1 MVQRTSLVQPKPSG
15 VESSHVLSLKW
26 KAMILTSAVLI
37 AITAAYSVLSYLNLI
52 SQFRQQREIIHHRQE
67 QEINGLISQSLLQLS
82 HLAGTVQNLKGMAS
96 ALLSGERGDL
106 YSAFDR
112 HWIQL
117 QLEFGLDIARFYNI
131 GNQLLAAWGQ
141 SGLPDDPQS
150 PTPES
155 VEEAN
160 QRERPVMGVDCGQH
174 CVLYAVSPLL
184 VEGQHIGAL
193 LIASPLTDIVL
204 GFKNLSETDVGLL
217 ITTGQDNVATVDDK
231 RYLTAWQAEVW
242 ALTNSEQN
250 LKLLRRASVRYPD
263 LNSLKGG
270 VTINFDG
277 RNYEIALNTIDDFAE
292 QARGKFVVITDITE
306 PLHNIRTATRD
317 NLLLGGL
324 GLVASVLLLLM
335 LLRKPM
341 SRLRATADTLPLLG
355 QGEFERA
362 RSAIL
367 TRMRLRHWFKD
378 EIDILDATA
387 VGLSRRLERLEQE
400 VSDRTF
406 ALNERMQELKK
417 ERDFISSLLNTAQ
430 VIVLTQS
437 KVQRIRM
444 VNQYG
449 EAISGY
455 GEREIVTAKTFPEFI
470 AADDYTTYV
479 AKGMKALI
487 GGGRN
492 QFRHEAQ
499 LICKDGAVR
508 EIAWLHSRLE
518 SQVDGEPAILSIG
531 LDITEQKQAQQ
542 RLSWLA
548 DHDPLCGLF
557 NRRRFQN
564 ELERAL
570 AESRR
575 YGHEGALLF
584 FDLDQFKYINDTSGH
599 QAGDML
605 LKVVAN
611 TLSHVV
617 RDTDVVGRLGGD
629 EFAVLIGHTDKAGAI
644 KAARKIS
651 DALSAIQ
658 FPADERCHSI
668 SVSTGIALF
677 PHHGMDVQ
685 VLLANADLAMYRAK
699 ETGRNRWYLFS
710 LNDPSRDRMKAQVY
724 WKERVE
730 EALADDRFVLHF
742 QPIMDLSTNNITH
755 VEALLRM
762 VDKDNG
768 LVSPGAFIDA
778 CERSGLIHAID
789 HLVLRKG
796 ISQVAELKAT
806 GHDIC
811 VSLNLSGQVFED
823 PDLLSTLA
831 KLLKHY
837 EVDPNRLIF
846 EITETAAVADFVA
859 ARYLMEAIKSMG
871 CSFALDDFGTGF
883 SSLRYLKQ
891 LPADYV
897 KIDGSFIRDL
907 YESRDEQVLVKA
919 ITDVAKGFGKKT
931 IAEFVERN
939 DVLTMLRSYGV
950 DFAQGYRVGRPVVA
964 TELFARL
971 GEPAIKTA

>member
-1 MVQRTSLVQPKPSG
+1 
-15 VESSHVLSLKW
+15 
-26 KAMILTSAVLI
+26 
-37 AITAAYSVLSYLNLI
+37 
-52 SQFRQQREIIHHRQE
+52 
-67 QEINGLISQSLLQLS
+67 
-82 HLAGTVQNLKGMAS
+82 
-96 ALLSGERGDL
+96 
-106 YSAFDR
+106 
-112 HWIQL
+112 
-117 QLEFGLDIARFYNI
+117 
-131 GNQLLAAWGQ
+131 
-141 SGLPDDPQS
+141 
-150 PTPES
+150 
-155 VEEAN
+155 
-160 QRERPVMGVDCGQH
+160 
-174 CVLYAVSPLL
+174 
-184 VEGQHIGAL
+184 
-193 LIASPLTDIVL
+193 
-204 GFKNLSETDVGLL
+204 
-217 ITTGQDNVATVDDK
+217 
-231 RYLTAWQAEVW
+231 
-242 ALTNSEQN
+242 
-250 LKLLRRASVRYPD
+250 
-263 LNSLKGG
+263 
-270 VTINFDG
+270 
-277 RNYEIALNTIDDFAE
+277 
-292 QARGKFVVITDITE
+292 
-306 PLHNIRTATRD
+306 
-317 NLLLGGL
+317 
-324 GLVASVLLLLM
+324 
-335 LLRKPM
+335 M

-367 TRMRLRHWFKD
+367 TRMRLHHWFKD

-387 VGLSRRLERLEQE
+387 IGLSRRLERLERE
-400 VSDRTF
+400 VSDHTF

-437 KVQRIRM
+437 QAQRIRM

-449 EAISGY
+449 ETISGY

-487 GGGRN
+487 GGGRD

-499 LICKDGAVR
+499 LICKNGTVR

-518 SQVDGEPAILSIG
+518 SRVDGEPAILSIG

-570 AESRR
+570 A
-575 YGHEGALLF
+575 
-584 FDLDQFKYINDTSGH
+584 
-599 QAGDML
+599 
-605 LKVVAN
+605 
-611 TLSHVV
+611 
-617 RDTDVVGRLGGD
+617 
-629 EFAVLIGHTDKAGAI
+629 
-644 KAARKIS
+644 
-651 DALSAIQ
+651 
-658 FPADERCHSI
+658 
-668 SVSTGIALF
+668 
-677 PHHGMDVQ
+677 
-685 VLLANADLAMYRAK
+685 
-699 ETGRNRWYLFS
+699 
-710 LNDPSRDRMKAQVY
+710 
-724 WKERVE
+724 
-730 EALADDRFVLHF
+730 DDRFVLHF

-768 LVSPGAFIDA
+768 LISPGAFIDA

-796 ISQVAELKAT
+796 ISQVAELRAT
-806 GHDIC
+806 GHDIR
-811 VSLNLSGQVFED
+811 VSLNLSGQAFGD

-831 KLLKHY
+831 KLIKHY
-837 EVDPNRLIF
+837 EVNPNRLIF

-859 ARYLMEAIKSMG
+859 ARYLMEAIKGMG

-883 SSLRYLKQ
+883 SSLRYLRQ

-931 IAEFVERN
+931 IAEYVERN

-950 DFAQGYRVGRPVVA
+950 DFAQGYRVGRPVGA

-971 GEPAIKTA
+971 EEPVTKTA